1 VESESRDL
9 SNPTTIQGHP
19 FPLFILRVIKKS
31 PINYSKLQ
39 TNPHR
44 KAIIFPQKIICFP
57 IFVAH
62 AYYSDSSF
70 LLLKAKLALLPYPLS
85 LSLSPSLSKEK
96 TTQLPAPIWKEFHA
110 PQESESERGERPTR
124 PPSWNHPGS
133 PTEVLGPEKNKIKE
147 KKKI

>member
-85 LSLSPSLSKEK
+85 LSLSPRRKQLSC
-96 TTQLPAPIWKEFHA
+96 QLP
-110 PQESESERGERPTR
+110 SERNSMLHKRVRVREERDPQGHQVETIQG
-124 PPSWNHPGS
+124 HPQ
-133 PTEVLGPEKNKIKE
+133 KY
-147 KKKI
+147 